1 MPLLVFS
8 LMLVVFGLTTGEFV
22 IAGILPDVARELSVS
37 VPAAGLLV
45 SAYALGMIV
54 GGPVVTTLTA
64 RLPRRPLIAGLVA
77 TSIVGNTASALAPTY
92 PVLLAA
98 RFLAGL
104 VVATFFAV
112 AISTAVSTAPA
123 GRQASTVARLTL
135 GMNLG
140 IVAGT
145 PLGTFIGHNLGWR
158 ATFAAVAAFSA
169 AALALVLRS
178 MPDQPAPAVGSLVGE
193 LRVFTG
199 RDVMLAIALT
209 AAGNLG
215 VVTVFSFLAPLA
227 TDVSGFS
234 DEAVPLLLLVYGT
247 GAVLGNFLGGW
258 LADKALMPSLAGLL
272 TVLAGALAVG
282 WPASGHRVSAA
293 VLWFLLGV
301 LAFAIIPGM
310 QTRVVATAQAAP
322 TLAVAV
328 NASGFQ
334 LAAAFAGWL
343 GGRLIDG
350 PGPRSIYPVAAAL
363 TVAGLLIALHA
374 LRSDRRPAATPA
386 PQEPAAH
393 P

>member
-22 IAGILPDVARELSVS
+22 IAGILPDVSHELSVS

-45 SAYALGMIV
+45 SAYALGMII
-54 GGPVVTTLTA
+54 GGPVITTLTA
-64 RLPRRPLIAGLVA
+64 RLPRRPLIAGLIA
-77 TSIVGNTASALAPTY
+77 TSIAGNAASALAPSY
-92 PVLLAA
+92 PILLAA
-98 RFLAGL
+98 RFVAGL

-112 AISTAVSTAPA
+112 AISIAVSTAPA

-145 PLGTFIGHNLGWR
+145 PLGTFIGHHLGWR

-169 AALALVLRS
+169 AALALVVRS
-178 MPDQPAPAVGSLVGE
+178 VPDQPAPTVRSLAGE

-199 RDVMLAIALT
+199 RDVVLAIALT

-234 DEAVPLLLLVYGT
+234 DEAVPVLLLVYGT
-247 GAVLGNFLGGW
+247 GAVIGNVLGGW

-272 TVLAGALAVG
+272 TALAGVLAVG
-282 WPASGHRVSAA
+282 RPASGHQISAV
-293 VLWFLLGV
+293 VLWFVLGV

-310 QTRVVATAQAAP
+310 QTRVLATAQAAP
-322 TLAVAV
+322 TLAIAV

-363 TVAGLLIALHA
+363 TVAGLLIALYS
-374 LRSDRRPAATPA
+374 LRRDRRPAATPA
-386 PQEPAAH
+386 PERPAAH
-393 P
+393 R